1 MSMLAVAKVSQI
13 LTINDDNIDW
23 KLSSQTS
30 TIFLFIQLGDTK
42 TFFSIHNNDL
52 WHRKIQ
58 DDIKPGNQNPPT
70 TVLCCQE
77 EDVLQKKLWCFTEI
91 NSLVSRYFVHKLVSI
106 WERCRLYIFS
116 NNIIG
121 DN

>member
-13 LTINDDNIDW
+13 LTINDDNIDL

-52 WHRKIQ
+52 WHRKLQ
-58 DDIKPGNQNPPT
+58 DDIKPGNQNPPST
-70 TVLCCQE
+70 LLCCQKSNREDSAPGRE
-77 EDVLQKKLWCFTEI
+77 ERGGGGGKSLCFIE
-91 NSLVSRYFVHKLVSI
+91 NDSLLS
-106 WERCRLYIFS
+106 
-116 NNIIG
+116 
-121 DN
+121 